1 MKPNIICG
9 PAALVLALALLSPPA
24 MAQDKAAAP
33 GTAATPAATSSDSI
47 MTAKAEPAATAA
59 KTEAQEAKRGSVHP
73 FAAMAGSWSGGGT
86 ISLQGGTRE
95 RLRCRAHHVVGNGNK
110 SLGMSIRC
118 ASDTYKFELNSNVSE
133 HHGQISGSWSEASNA
148 VSGSIS
154 GRAAGNHIS
163 AIANGDSFTASI
175 SVTTNGNRQSVSIVP
190 QGVYITGVQIA
201 LSKR

>member
-1 MKPNIICG
+1 VKPNIICG
-9 PAALVLALALLSPPA
+9 PAALVLALALLSPEA

-33 GTAATPAATSSDSI
+33 DSAATPATTSGV
-47 MTAKAEPAATAA
+47 MTAKAEPAETAA
-59 KTEAQEAKRGSVHP
+59 KTEAQEAKRESVHP

-86 ISLQGGTRE
+86 ISLQGGARE
-95 RLRCRAHHVVGNGNK
+95 RLRCRARHIVGDGDK

-118 ASDTYKFELNSNVSE
+118 ASDTYKFELTSNVSE
-133 HHGQISGSWSEASNA
+133 RGGQISGSWSEASNA
-148 VSGSIS
+148 FSGSIS

-163 AIANGDSFTASI
+163 AVANGDGFTAGI

-201 LSKR
+201 LSRR